1 LASRADG
8 FNHGRSEQ
16 LTVILLTGRPGVGKT
31 TLVNRV
37 YEHYSKH
44 GFRIEGLTTREV
56 REGDARTGFMI
67 TDLLSGREGWLA
79 KKDLGTG
86 PRVGSYVVVS
96 DDLEKIGVAA
106 LERSMNGAADLI
118 IVDEIGPMEMT
129 STSFRNNISRVL
141 NGRKTVVATVKF
153 GSRYPEVENTR
164 RRSLHWEI
172 TKENRESIYRRT
184 IRQVDD
190 WIREPRNRAS

>member
-1 LASRADG
+1 
-8 FNHGRSEQ
+8 
-16 LTVILLTGRPGVGKT
+16 LLTGRPGVGKT
-31 TLVNRV
+31 TLVNRI

-44 GFRIEGLTTREV
+44 GFKIEGLTTREV

-67 TDLLSGREGWLA
+67 TDLSSGQEGWLA
-79 KKDLGTG
+79 KKDPGTG

-129 STSFRNNISRVL
+129 STSFRNSISRVL

-153 GSRYPEVENTR
+153 GSRYPEVENAR
-164 RRSLHWEI
+164 RGSLHWEI
-172 TKENRESIYRRT
+172 TKENRESVYRRI

-190 WIREPRNRAS
+190 WIREPRNIAN

>member
-1 LASRADG
+1 MR
-8 FNHGRSEQ
+8 
-16 LTVILLTGRPGVGKT
+16 VILLTGRPGVGKT

-44 GFRIEGLTTREV
+44 GFKIEGLTTREV
-56 REGDARTGFMI
+56 RDGAARTGFMI
-67 TDLLSGREGWLA
+67 TDLSSGKEGWLA

-106 LERSMNGAADLI
+106 LERSMNGAADLV

-153 GSRYPEVENTR
+153 GSRYPEVGNMWQ
-164 RRSLHWEI
+164 RSLHWEI
-172 TKENRESIYRRT
+172 TKENRETIYRRI

-190 WIREPRNRAS
+190 WVGEPRGRVS

>member
-1 LASRADG
+1 LR
-8 FNHGRSEQ
+8 
-16 LTVILLTGRPGVGKT
+16 VILLTGRPGVGKT

-44 GFRIEGLTTREV
+44 GFKIEGLTTREV
-56 REGDARTGFMI
+56 REGGARTGFMI
-67 TDLLSGREGWLA
+67 TDLSSGQEGWLA

-86 PRVGSYVVVS
+86 PRVGSYIVVS

-106 LERSMNGAADLI
+106 LERSINGPADLV

-129 STSFRNNISRVL
+129 SASFRNSISKVL
-141 NGRKTVVATVKF
+141 IGRKTVIATVKF

-164 RRSLHWEI
+164 RRSLQWEI

-184 IRQVDD
+184 LRQVDE
-190 WIREPRNRAS
+190 WIREPRGRAS

>member
-1 LASRADG
+1 LR
-8 FNHGRSEQ
+8 
-16 LTVILLTGRPGVGKT
+16 VILLTGRPGVGKT

-44 GFRIEGLTTREV
+44 GFKIEGLTTREV
-56 REGDARTGFMI
+56 REGSARTGFMI
-67 TDLLSGREGWLA
+67 TDLSSGQEGWLA
-79 KKDLGTG
+79 RKDLGTG

-96 DDLEKIGVAA
+96 DDLEEIGVAA
-106 LERSMNGAADLI
+106 LKRSINGGADLV

-129 STSFRNNISRVL
+129 STSFRNSISKVL
-141 NGRKTVVATVKF
+141 NGRKTVIATVKF
-153 GSRYPEVENTR
+153 GSRYPEIENTR
-164 RRSLHWEI
+164 RRSLQWEI

-190 WIREPRNRAS
+190 WIRESRGRAS

>member
-1 LASRADG
+1 MR
-8 FNHGRSEQ
+8 
-16 LTVILLTGRPGVGKT
+16 VILLTGRPGVGKT

-37 YEHYSKH
+37 YEHYSKN
-44 GFRIEGLTTREV
+44 GFKIEGLTTREV
-56 REGDARTGFMI
+56 RKGGARTGFML
-67 TDLLSGREGWLA
+67 TDLSSGQEGWLA
-79 KKDLGTG
+79 KRDLGTG

-106 LERSMNGAADLI
+106 LERSMNGTADLV

-153 GSRYPEVENTR
+153 GSRYPEVENTWR
-164 RRSLHWEI
+164 KSLHWEI
-172 TKENRESIYRRT
+172 TKENRETIYRRI

-190 WIREPRNRAS
+190 WIRESKDRFS